1 MSKLNIVIATH
12 GKFGEEIIKSA
23 EMIVGKMD
31 NIKSVSLIPSM
42 SFEDFTK
49 EANTVLSDLSGDTL
63 VLVDLYGGTP
73 CNVFT
78 ALTKKYNHNVITGL
92 NLPMLI
98 DLYINTNDSSNVNV
112 KEVIEN
118 CISILKTSCVHTNTM
133 LD

>member
-23 EMIVGKMD
+23 EMIVGKM
-31 NIKSVSLIPSM
+31 NNLKSVSLMPSM

-49 EANTVLSDLSGDTL
+49 EADAVLSNLSGDTL

-98 DLYINTNDSSNVNV
+98 DLYINTNDSNDVNV

>member
-98 DLYINTNDSSNVNV
+98 DLYINTNDSSDVNV

>member
-23 EMIVGKMD
+23 EMIVGKMN
-31 NIKSVSLIPSM
+31 NIQSVSLLPSM
-42 SFEDFTK
+42 SFEDFAN
-49 EANTVLSDLSGDTL
+49 EADTVLRNLTGDTL

-98 DLYINTNDSSNVNV
+98 DLYINVNDSNYVKVN
-112 KEVIEN
+112 ETIEN
-118 CISILKTSCVHTNTM
+118 CISILKESCVHTNTM
-133 LD
+133 LN

>member
-23 EMIVGKMD
+23 EMIVGKME
-31 NIKSVSLIPSM
+31 NIKSVSLMPSM

-98 DLYINTNDSSNVNV
+98 DLYINTNDSSGVNV

>member
-1 MSKLNIVIATH
+1 MSELNIVIATH

-23 EMIVGKMD
+23 EMIIGKMN
-31 NIKSVSLIPSM
+31 NIQSLSLLPSM

-49 EANTVLSDLSGDTL
+49 EADTVLSNLTGNTL

-78 ALTKKYNHNVITGL
+78 ALTKKYSHNVITGL

-98 DLYINTNDSSNVNV
+98 DLYINVNDSNYIKVN
-112 KEVIEN
+112 EAIEN
-118 CISILKTSCVHTNTM
+118 CISILKESCVHTNTM
-133 LD
+133 FN

>member
-31 NIKSVSLIPSM
+31 NIKSVSLMPSM

-98 DLYINTNDSSNVNV
+98 DLYINTNDSSDVNV

>member
-23 EMIVGKMD
+23 EMIVGKMN
-31 NIKSVSLIPSM
+31 NIKSVSLMPSM

-98 DLYINTNDSSNVNV
+98 DLYINTNDSNDVNV

>member
-31 NIKSVSLIPSM
+31 NIKSVSLMPSM
-42 SFEDFTK
+42 SFEEFTQQ
-49 EANTVLSDLSGDTL
+49 ADAVLRDLNGNTL

-78 ALTKKYNHNVITGL
+78 ALTKKHNHNVLTGL

-98 DLYINTNDSSNVNV
+98 DLYINTNNNNDVNV
-112 KEVIEN
+112 DETIEN
-118 CISILKTSCVHTNTM
+118 CISILKTSCVHTNAM